1 MITVAASNASSQS
14 KSHADFVCGGASDQK
29 VINQAI
35 AALPAG
41 VGGGVLL
48 TEGSFKI
55 DGPIVLDAD
64 YLTLGGAGYGT
75 YIYPQSPS
83 VSMPAMIQA
92 GVTRNVS
99 RISVRSLRLYGGRDQ
114 GIASG
119 DAIDVNGS
127 NIDVRDIYIRQP
139 AGIGLGLGSIISA
152 SVLVQYLDNV
162 YVQAPASDGIVLER
176 TVADSELVRRI
187 VAGGQQPVSDTSMA
201 LQPGAF
207 GRYGFN
213 LAGTNLKLTFCH
225 GYFCLWSI
233 YSTSWGMQV
242 LGGEFETNQIGAIY
256 QGNRSPDGVIM
267 ASLFYV
273 NITDGIKLDTGV
285 SNHRILGNSFVPGAR
300 NVYPAM
306 AIELNGAS
314 NSIVGSNV
322 VYQVAG
328 SGYAIYAHGNASGN
342 TIIGNTLSPEGA
354 SPTGDG
360 GSAVTLS
367 DSATL
372 NQVIANT
379 LAGSVQ
385 ERAGGAGTPSF
396 TTVEDNTFVY
406 SGAGTTLIGQGS
418 AEDPIGVPWQ
428 PGDNNLLLGSWDP
441 ALSPANTQLTA
452 GVLYLVRL
460 TARDAALTVSLLWW
474 NVFTAG
480 AGASR
485 GTFAG
490 LYDSGGARVATSAD
504 IGSSLTSAGPVAAT
518 LTTPY
523 KMHRGQSVWAAI
535 VCNLATTQPF
545 LSKGTG
551 GQVLA
556 EVGSVPVTEARF
568 ATNGSGLTALPAT
581 ITPSHNIFTAQTLWA
596 GAS

>member
-14 KSHADFVCGGASDQK
+14 KSHADFVCGGASDQT

-35 AALPAG
+35 NALPAG
-41 VGGGVLL
+41 VGGRVLL

-55 DGPIVLDAD
+55 GGPIVLDAD
-64 YLTLGGAGYGT
+64 YLTLEGAGYGT
-75 YIYPQSPS
+75 YIYPQSPT
-83 VSMPAMIQA
+83 VSMPAMIQLGA
-92 GVTRNVS
+92 TRNVS
-99 RISVRSLRLYGGRDQ
+99 RVSLRSLRLYGGRDQ

-119 DAIDVNGS
+119 NAIVVNGS
-127 NIDVRDIYIRQP
+127 NTDVRDIWIRQ
-139 AGIGLGLGSIISA
+139 AASSGIVLGSINS
-152 SVLVQYLDNV
+152 STVLEQYLDNV
-162 YVQAPASDGIVLER
+162 YVQAPASDGIVMEK
-176 TVADSELVRRI
+176 TVADSEMVRCI
-187 VAGGQQPVSDTSMA
+187 VAGGQQPVSMSSMA

-213 LAGTNLKLTFCH
+213 LMGTNLKLTFCH

-267 ASLFYV
+267 SCMFYD
-273 NITDGIKLDTGV
+273 NPTNCIKLDTGV
-285 SNHRILGNSFVPGAR
+285 SNHRILGNSFVPGPR
-300 NVYPAM
+300 GGLPAM

-322 VYQVAG
+322 IYQVAANG
-328 SGYAIYAHGNASGN
+328 NGIYAHGNASGN
-342 TIIGNTLSPEGA
+342 TMVANSISPEGT
-354 SPTGDG
+354 SPTGNG
-360 GSAVTLS
+360 GNAVTLY

-385 ERAGGAGTPSF
+385 ERAGGSGTPSF
-396 TTVEDNTFVY
+396 NTIEDNTIVY
-406 SGAGTTLIGQGS
+406 SGAGVTLIGQGS
-418 AEDPIGVPWQ
+418 AADPINVPWQ

-441 ALSPANTQLTA
+441 ALSPASTQLTA

-460 TARDAALTVSLLWW
+460 TARDDALTVSRLWW

-485 GTFAG
+485 GTFTG
-490 LYDSGGARVATSAD
+490 LYDSNGARVATSSD

-523 KMHRGQSVWAAI
+523 KMYRGQAVWAAI

-545 LSKGTG
+545 LAKGTG
-551 GQVLA
+551 GQALA
-556 EVGSVPVTEARF
+556 EVGNVPVTGARF